1 MNLTETDLC
10 QLNLLFRN
18 NHFGFI
24 ASTSSPAR
32 VYAKA
37 KINGTSIF
45 SRENKRVKRHNSF
58 TVSFTKTVLDD
69 GPYYCVVE
77 KFVSVCGQN
86 VAFITELAITGTG
99 PPSDLLGVMTLE
111 TKACLFE
118 EYLAYNENE
127 KMCILVNQINNKCIN
142 LSTENWKLLTNPVNS
157 IECE

>member
-18 NHFGFI
+18 NHFGFF

-32 VYAKA
+32 VCSKA

-45 SRENKRVKRHNSF
+45 SRENRRVKRRNSF

-86 VAFITELAITGTG
+86 VAFITELAITRV
-99 PPSDLLGVMTLE
+99 L
-111 TKACLFE
+111 TK
-118 EYLAYNENE
+118 
-127 KMCILVNQINNKCIN
+127 KMKILTVQV
-142 LSTENWKLLTNPVNS
+142 LSHKLVVHLRIVTTVVKVW
-157 IECE
+157 